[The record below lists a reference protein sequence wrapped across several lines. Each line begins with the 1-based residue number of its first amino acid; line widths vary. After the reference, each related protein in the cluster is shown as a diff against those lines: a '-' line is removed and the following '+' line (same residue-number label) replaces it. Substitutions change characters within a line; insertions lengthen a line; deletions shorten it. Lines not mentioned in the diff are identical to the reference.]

1 MYSNKS
7 FGWHLSSRQR
17 ASNVENLI
25 ALALPVFNIERFA
38 GVISIRSANSE
49 SDIFRFAII
58 TSTFTIILPKST
70 SFLNSQILFF
80 LNIRTY
86 LK

>member
-38 GVISIRSANSE
+38 GVISIFSDNSV
-49 SDIFRFAII
+49 SDIFRLAII
-58 TSTFTIILPKST
+58 TSTFTIIFPKIT
-70 SFLNSQILFF
+70 PLV
-80 LNIRTY
+80 
-86 LK
+86 